1 MATNSMPVTDQQGGA
16 PPQGAG
22 AAPPP
27 PPPDGGGQQG
37 PPSQGPANQI
47 QQLLGKWSQAAQ
59 EIAQAYPQIAAELN
73 KEGISAPSGGD
84 WGFSTINGNA
94 AAIGSFLRKR
104 RTKRSSTRSA
114 SCWPRKKPERF
125 RPNGPAT
132 NQNVCKN
139 RGRLSW
145 RPFLFQISHRD

>member
-47 QQLLGKWSQAAQ
+47 QMLLGKWSQVAQ

-73 KEGISAPSGGD
+73 KIVQ
-84 WGFSTINGNA
+84 
-94 AAIGSFLRKR
+94 AIGEAQ
-104 RTKRSSTRSA
+104 TKMVAPPQPTPTSQQ
-114 SCWPRKKPERF
+114 PPY
-125 RPNGPAT
+125 
-132 NQNVCKN
+132 
-139 RGRLSW
+139 
-145 RPFLFQISHRD
+145 